1 VAIPYR
7 DKWVDE
13 VKPEEIR
20 TMLESTFAFL
30 VQDYSFQPPKDL
42 SISTIV
48 ISLSYCGR
56 KIAIEPSVDRK
67 DQFVET
73 YIIQLKDGA
82 RPQGW
87 KLDDSGHQFMTRLFE
102 AVWDRGVK
110 RHERKTAPAS
120 PREYLQSLLDDEAEL
135 LRQAF
140 PDFLADDDGYFSE
153 LDLRNAKKASARA
166 EKLFFSKAEELFQAH
181 AFRALVSHLS
191 SSKYE
196 ISKVWDARLKY
207 AKKKLEKQEP

>member
-1 VAIPYR
+1 VAIPNR

-13 VKPEEIR
+13 VSPEEIR
-20 TMLESTFAFL
+20 TMIERTFAFL
-30 VQDYSFQPPKDL
+30 VREYTFQPPKDS

-48 ISLSYCGR
+48 ISLRYCGR

-73 YIIQLKDGA
+73 YIVQLKNGE

-102 AVWDRGVK
+102 AAWDRGVP
-110 RHERKTAPAS
+110 RHERKAAPAS
-120 PREYLQSLLDDEAEL
+120 PHEYLQTLLDDEADL

-140 PDFLADDDGYFSE
+140 PDFLGDDDGYFRE
-153 LDLRNAKKASARA
+153 LNLRNTEKALARA
-166 EKLFFSKAEELFQAH
+166 ENIFFSKAEELFQARQ
-181 AFRALVSHLS
+181 FRDLMSHLS
-191 SSKYE
+191 RSDFKL
-196 ISKVWDARLKY
+196 SKVWEARLNY
-207 AKKKLEKQEP
+207 ARKKLEKLNP